1 MRARMLKS
9 PQKPLIG
16 FAVAWKV
23 TVEKPRAGV
32 GRCRPEE
39 NGDPPG
45 GSN

>member
-1 MRARMLKS
+1 MLKS
-9 PQKPLIG
+9 PQKPL
-16 FAVAWKV
+16 

-32 GRCRPEE
+32 GRFRPEE